1 MFRVSLKDFTVYGKH
16 GAYEA
21 EHSYQQPFIVS
32 ITVELNNNQFGDN
45 LSKTVNY
52 ADLQTVAYDVITN
65 SPPIKLMETMI
76 EYMFEKIS
84 QKYAVRRIAIKI
96 EKPEAKLPHN
106 GGVALVEGEWL
117 NKQEN

>member
-32 ITVELNNNQFGDN
+32 ITVELNDNHFGDN

-52 ADLQTVAYDVITN
+52 AFYFFHTTSNVSLWTLLI
-65 SPPIKLMETMI
+65 L
-76 EYMFEKIS
+76 
-84 QKYAVRRIAIKI
+84 
-96 EKPEAKLPHN
+96 L
-106 GGVALVEGEWL
+106 ALF
-117 NKQEN
+117 

>member
-1 MFRVSLKDFTVYGKH
+1 
-16 GAYEA
+16 
-21 EHSYQQPFIVS
+21 
-32 ITVELNNNQFGDN
+32 
-45 LSKTVNY
+45 
-52 ADLQTVAYDVITN
+52 
-65 SPPIKLMETMI
+65 METMI
-76 EYMFEKIS
+76 EHMFEKIS

>member
-21 EHSYQQPFIVS
+21 EHLYQQPFIVS

-52 ADLQTVAYDVITN
+52 ADLQTVAYDVIAN
-65 SPPIKLMETMI
+65 SAPIKLIETMI
-76 EYMFEKIS
+76 ENMFEKIS